1 MRAMIRPFSEELS
14 MPTPLR
20 LGIVGAANI
29 ARQFCNGVAGSP
41 DIAVVA
47 MASRSGE
54 KAAAFAHACGIPRHH
69 ASYED
74 LLADPEIE
82 AVYNP
87 LPNDMHKMWTIRALQ
102 AGKHVLCEKPLCM
115 SGTDAREMYDAARA
129 AGRHL
134 VEAYPYMSQP
144 QTLRTREIL
153 AAGEL
158 GRVQVVTASFGFGIA
173 TPDGEPVADP
183 RNIRLLPER
192 GGGAL
197 YDAGTY
203 AVSFVRLVAGA
214 RPRRVLATGRFT
226 RAGVDQTVAATLEF
240 PSGLIGQI
248 TTSLSTSFHRHAVV
262 IAERGVIETGY
273 SNHAPAGMLTLRV
286 KRGVPNT
293 VPFAVEEVPG
303 GDGFRLE
310 AESFATLVRT
320 GVGWTGASEAE
331 SIDTALALEAIATSL
346 RAGGTWVDIPT

>member
-1 MRAMIRPFSEELS
+1 MT
-14 MPTPLR
+14 TPLR
-20 LGIVGAANI
+20 LGIIGAANI
-29 ARQFCNGVAGSP
+29 ARQFCRGVAASP
-41 DIAVVA
+41 AIAVVA
-47 MASRSGE
+47 VASRSGD
-54 KAAAFAHACGIPRHH
+54 KAAAFARDCGIARHH
-69 ASYED
+69 ASYD
-74 LLADPEIE
+74 ALLADPDVE
-82 AVYNP
+82 AIYNP
-87 LPNDMHKMWTIRALQ
+87 LPNDLHKDWTIRALQ

-115 SGTDAREMYDAARA
+115 SGADAQAMYAAARA

-144 QTLRTREIL
+144 QTLRLREIL

-173 TPDGEPVADP
+173 TPDGVPVADP

-203 AVSFVRLVAGA
+203 ATSFVRIVAGE

-226 RAGVDQTVAATLEF
+226 PGGVDQTVAATLEF

-262 IAERGVIETGY
+262 IAEKGLIETGY
-273 SNHAPAGMLTLRV
+273 ANHAPAGILPLRV

-293 VPFAVEEVPG
+293 VPFDVEELPG
-303 GDGFRLE
+303 ADGFRLE
-310 AESFATLVRT
+310 AESFAQLVRS
-320 GVGWTGASEAE
+320 GSGWNGASEAE
-331 SIDTALALEAIATSL
+331 SVDTMLALEAIARSL
-346 RAGGTWVDIPT
+346 RAGGAWTELAA